1 MTTHR
6 MRRAVHPGDSSSQE
20 PVTGVY
26 AGGVLIGANVWS
38 GDREVAVLVRV
49 GNLKRVA
56 EGLFKLLEQR
66 RAK

>member
-1 MTTHR
+1 MTHR

-26 AGGVLIGANVWS
+26 AGTVLIGANVWNK
-38 GDREVAVLVRV
+38 GNAVFVRV

-56 EGLFKLLEQR
+56 EGLLKLEEQR
-66 RAK
+66 RS